1 MDLTL
6 IAILLS
12 ALLIGLLAAGMW
24 IGLTIL
30 LTGAAALAWFTG
42 APVGR
47 MAVTAIWGDSTDWAF
62 TALPMFIWMGEI
74 LFRTRVSDGLFKGLA
89 PWLGRV
95 PGRLLHVNVLGCAIF
110 SAVSGSA
117 TATCATVS
125 RISLPELQR
134 RGYPEPIAIGS
145 LASAGTL
152 GILIPPSIIMIVY
165 AVAADVSIL
174 HLFIGGVLPGLL
186 IAGLFSGYIAL
197 WSIPNRS
204 QIPPAEKAQSL
215 GERLRSMKDLA
226 PSLILL
232 VAVIVGMFSGF
243 ATATEIGALGV
254 VGALVVAAVMRSLTW
269 RTFVE
274 SAYGALRTT
283 CMIALILQ
291 GSSVLSISMALTGL
305 PKALA
310 EWVATMH
317 LHPYSLIAVL
327 CAVYLVLGIVLE
339 GVAMILLTTSIALP
353 MVSAA
358 GFDPLWFGVFII
370 VMTELS
376 SLSPPVGFNLFV
388 MQMISGRGM
397 GYVAWAA
404 LPFFLLLVL
413 AAAIMAVFPEI
424 VTWLPHKVFSR

>member
-1 MDLTL
+1 MELSL

-12 ALLIGLLAAGMW
+12 VLLFALLTAGMW

-30 LTGAAALAWFTG
+30 ITGAAALAWFTG

-47 MAVTAIWGDSTDWAF
+47 MAVTSIWGDSTDWAF

-74 LFRTRVSDGLFKGLA
+74 LFRTRISDGLFKGLA

-95 PGRLLHVNVLGCAIF
+95 PGRLLHVNVLGSAIF

-125 RISLPELQR
+125 RISLPELKR

-165 AVAADVSIL
+165 AVAAEVSIL
-174 HLFIGGVLPGLL
+174 HLFMAGIFPGLL
-186 IAGLFSGYIAL
+186 IAAMFSGYIAL
-197 WSIPNRS
+197 WAIMNKEKIPREENTWT
-204 QIPPAEKAQSL
+204 L
-215 GERLRSMKDLA
+215 LERVRAMQELA
-226 PSLILL
+226 PCMLLL
-232 VAVIVGMFSGF
+232 VGIIVGMFSGL

-254 VGALVVAAVMRSLTW
+254 LGALVVAASMRTLTW
-269 RTFVE
+269 RSFLD
-274 SAYGALRTT
+274 SAYSALRTT
-283 CMIALILQ
+283 CMIGLILQ
-291 GSSVLSISMALTGL
+291 GSSVLSISMALTGI

-310 EWVATMH
+310 EWVTTMH
-317 LHPYSLIAVL
+317 MHPYTLIVVL
-327 CAVYLVLGIVLE
+327 CGVYLILGIVLE

-353 MVSAA
+353 LIVAA
-358 GFDPLWFGVFII
+358 GFDPVWFGIFII

-388 MQMISGRGM
+388 MQMVSGRGM
-397 GYVAWAA
+397 GYVARAA
-404 LPFFLLLVL
+404 IPFFLLLVL
-413 AAAIMAVFPEI
+413 SVAIFAVFPQI
-424 VTWLPHKVFSR
+424 VTWLPHKALAR

>member
-1 MDLTL
+1 MELSL
-6 IAILLS
+6 IAIFLSMLLL
-12 ALLIGLLAAGMW
+12 ALLAAGMW

-47 MAVTAIWGDSTDWAF
+47 MAVTSIWGNSTDWAF
-62 TALPMFIWMGEI
+62 TALPMFVWMGEI
-74 LFRTRVSDGLFKGLA
+74 LFRTRISDSLFKGLA

-125 RISLPELQR
+125 RISLPELRR

-145 LASAGTL
+145 LASASTL

-174 HLFIGGVLPGLL
+174 HMFIAGVIPGLM
-186 IAGLFSGYIAL
+186 IGTLFSTYIAI
-197 WSIPNRS
+197 WSIPNKKK
-204 QIPPAEKAQSL
+204 IPGGDGTLTLADSL
-215 GERLRSMKDLA
+215 RAMKDIA
-226 PSLILL
+226 PCVLL
-232 VAVIVGMFSGF
+232 VIGVVAGMFTGI

-254 VGALVVAAVMRSLTW
+254 VGALVVAGFMRTLTW
-269 RTFVE
+269 RSFVD

-283 CMIALILQ
+283 CMIGLILQ
-291 GSSVLSISMALTGL
+291 GASVLSISMALTGI
-305 PKALA
+305 PTALA
-310 EWVATMH
+310 EWVATLQ
-317 LHPYSLIAVL
+317 LHPYTLITVL
-327 CAVYLVLGIVLE
+327 CAIYLLLGIVLE

-353 MVSAA
+353 MIVTA
-358 GFDPLWFGVFII
+358 GFDPIWFGIFII

-397 GYVAWAA
+397 AYVAWSA
-404 LPFFLLLVL
+404 LPFFLLLILSV
-413 AAAIMAVFPEI
+413 AIFAVFPEV
-424 VTWLPHKVFSR
+424 VTWLPHKVLSR

>member
-1 MDLTL
+1 MELTL
-6 IAILLS
+6 IAVLLS
-12 ALLIGLLAAGMW
+12 AVLLALLSAGMW

-47 MAVTAIWGDSTDWAF
+47 MAVTSIWGDSTDWAF

-95 PGRLLHVNVLGCAIF
+95 PGRLLHINVLGCAIF

-174 HLFIGGVLPGLL
+174 HLFIAGVLPGLL
-186 IAGLFSGYIAL
+186 IAGLFSGYIAA
-197 WSIPNRS
+197 WSLVNKN
-204 QIPPAEKAQSL
+204 QIPPAEKPMTV
-215 GERLRSMKDLA
+215 GERLRSMRELM
-226 PSLILL
+226 PSLVLL
-232 VAVIVGMFSGF
+232 AGVIVGMFSGV

-254 VGALVVAAVMRSLTW
+254 VGALIVAASMRSLTW
-269 RTFVE
+269 STFVD

-310 EWVATMH
+310 EWVTTLQM
-317 LHPYSLIAVL
+317 HPYALIGVL
-327 CAVYLVLGIVLE
+327 CVIYLVLGIVLE

-353 MVSAA
+353 MIVAA

-397 GYVAWAA
+397 AYVAWAA
-404 LPFFLLLVL
+404 MPFFLLLVL
-413 AAAIMAVFPEI
+413 SVGIMAAFPEI
-424 VTWLPHKVFSR
+424 VTWLPHKVLSR